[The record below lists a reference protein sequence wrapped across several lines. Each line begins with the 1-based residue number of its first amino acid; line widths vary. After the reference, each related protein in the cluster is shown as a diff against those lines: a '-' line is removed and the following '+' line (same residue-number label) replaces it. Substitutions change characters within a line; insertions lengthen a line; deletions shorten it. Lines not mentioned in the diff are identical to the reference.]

1 MTIKERIN
9 ADFMEAFKAK
19 DMDRKNF
26 LGVIKG
32 EIQNE
37 ASRSGKDDDETVL
50 GILKRM
56 EKSLTQTNTEESLKE
71 IEYIKPYL
79 PKMMEYDEIEE
90 IIKDYYD
97 QNGLLTMGDM
107 MKMFNSEYKGKADNK
122 LVSSIIN
129 KTIAGR

>member
-1 MTIKERIN
+1 MSIKERIN
-9 ADFMEAFKAK
+9 VDFMEAFKAK
-19 DMDRKNF
+19 DMEKKNF

-37 ASRSGKDDDETVL
+37 TSRSGKDDDETVL

-90 IIKDYYD
+90 IIEDYYD

-107 MKMFNSEYKGKADNK
+107 MKMFNASYKGKADNK
-122 LVSSIIN
+122 IVSSIIN

>member
-1 MTIKERIN
+1 MKIKERIN

-19 DMDRKNF
+19 DMEKKTF
-26 LGVIKG
+26 LSVIKG

-37 ASRSGKDDDETVL
+37 ASRSGNDDDETVL

-56 EKSLTQTNTEESLKE
+56 EKTLLKLNTEESLKE
-71 IEYIKPYL
+71 LEYIKPYF
-79 PKMMEYDEIEE
+79 PKMMEYDEIEA

-97 QNGLLTMGDM
+97 ENGLLTMSDM
-107 MKMFNSEYKGKADNK
+107 IKKFNADYKGKADNK
-122 LVSSIIN
+122 DVISIIN

>member
-1 MTIKERIN
+1 MTLKEQIN
-9 ADFMEAFKAK
+9 ADFMAAFKAK

-26 LGVIKG
+26 LGVVKG

-37 ASRSGKDDDETVL
+37 AGRSGKEDDDTVL
-50 GILKRM
+50 AILKKM

-71 IEYIKPYL
+71 LEYIKPYL
-79 PKMMEYDEIEE
+79 PKMMEYDEIET
-90 IIKDYYD
+90 IILDYY
-97 QNGLLTMGDM
+97 NNKGLSTMGDM
-107 MKMFNSEYKGKADNK
+107 MKEFNANYKGKADNK